1 MKNESEGCLVFHVYT
16 MGWYGLVILYSLPIL
31 YTCYTAANGHVI
43 SLLFGALCDF
53 V

>member
-1 MKNESEGCLVFHVYT
+1 MLHVYT
-16 MGWYGLVILYSLPIL
+16 TGWYGLLIHYSLPTL
-31 YTCYTAANGHVI
+31 YTCYTAANGRVI